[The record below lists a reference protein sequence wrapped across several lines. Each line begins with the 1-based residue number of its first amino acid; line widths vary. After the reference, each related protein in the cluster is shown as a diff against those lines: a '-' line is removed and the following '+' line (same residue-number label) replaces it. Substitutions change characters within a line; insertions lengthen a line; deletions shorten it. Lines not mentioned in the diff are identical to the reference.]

1 MWGAVGWGGGWDE
14 RCLKIVQR
22 EVKQETSCFPC
33 PPLVEDE
40 KVNEQWGFQE

>member
-1 MWGAVGWGGGWDE
+1 MLGGGERERNE
-14 RCLKIVQR
+14 RCSKIVQR